1 MRRLYFLLPLV
12 LLAACGGG
20 PPGDVFIVKRD
31 GTVPGAKLKLEIT
44 DDGGAYCNDGARHE
58 ITSGQLIDA
67 REIRRILNGDPK
79 DPENVPGIAR
89 RNLTLP
95 ANGPTIYSYG
105 VRSEEGAIN
114 FHESTKGQPVIPR
127 IVQLTHD
134 IATDSCGL
142 KR

>member
-1 MRRLYFLLPLV
+1 M
-12 LLAACGGG
+12 
-20 PPGDVFIVKRD
+20 FIVKRD
-31 GTVPGAKLKLEIT
+31 GTVPGAKLKLEIS

-79 DPENVPGIAR
+79 DPKNVPGVAR
-89 RNLTLP
+89 KHLSLP
-95 ANGPTIYSYG
+95 PNGPTIYSYG
-105 VRSEEGAIN
+105 VRSEEGTFN
-114 FHESTKGQPVIPR
+114 FHESSRERSAVIPR